1 MKVVIIYLEFC
12 LQMPIQDDHKK
23 ILRSLSAAEC
33 QEMRDYLAKR
43 IWQLKHVRY
52 PKKAI
57 ENLNL
62 SARAYNVLKAQK
74 LHTIEDVLDFGLENI
89 AMLRNAGPRTVKEVS
104 DAIDR
109 FNRGG

>member
-1 MKVVIIYLEFC
+1 M
-12 LQMPIQDDHKK
+12 
-23 ILRSLSAAEC
+23 
-33 QEMRDYLAKR
+33 
-43 IWQLKHVRY
+43 RY
-52 PKKAI
+52 PETAI

-62 SARAYNVLKAQK
+62 SARAYNALKAQK
-74 LHTIEDVLDFGLENI
+74 LDTIEDVLDFGLENI